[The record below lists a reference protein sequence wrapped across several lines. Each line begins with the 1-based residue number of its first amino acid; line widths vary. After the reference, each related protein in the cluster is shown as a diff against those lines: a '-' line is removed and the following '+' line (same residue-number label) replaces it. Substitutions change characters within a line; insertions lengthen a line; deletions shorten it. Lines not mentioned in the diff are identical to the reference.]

1 MGALGLGLAGH
12 GEPGHADTRSESCA
26 QAFSWHPFSAPNSGI
41 CATNLPRLVPETA
54 AACSKKVILWADT
67 FNNYFFPETAQAATE
82 VLENVGCDVHVP
94 ESHLCCGRPL
104 YDYGFLDAAKR
115 YLQRILQTL
124 QPEIEAGIPVIVLEP
139 SCASV
144 FRDELHGLFPY
155 DRLANKLHEQTFLF
169 SEFLEKKASEWQ

>member
-41 CATNLPRLVPETA
+41 CARTFRDRFQKRQRPA
-54 AACSKKVILWADT
+54 ADRGKKVILWADT

-124 QPEIEAGIPVIVLEP
+124 QPEI
-139 SCASV
+139 
-144 FRDELHGLFPY
+144 
-155 DRLANKLHEQTFLF
+155 
-169 SEFLEKKASEWQ
+169 